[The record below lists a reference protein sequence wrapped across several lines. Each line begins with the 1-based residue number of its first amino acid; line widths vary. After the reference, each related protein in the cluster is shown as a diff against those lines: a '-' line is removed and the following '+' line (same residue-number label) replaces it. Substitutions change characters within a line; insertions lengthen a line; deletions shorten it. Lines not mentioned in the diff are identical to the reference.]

1 MSKPPTSN
9 PPTKLKIRTYACRAS
24 AARIKEGLEKLV
36 ETSLA
41 FNESW
46 LLGEF
51 NEGSRISGLNQHG
64 DIIIRH
70 TSRRPKSELTIEYRA
85 GDEALALVIE
95 ANFGKVLTPK
105 APRMAT
111 GSRRPA
117 GLAYFLEMLRLNPV
131 KRSLLIADAAIEEAH
146 DLSFSDYKQA
156 RAELDFLELVPKL
169 GTLQESLDVRIQKA
183 FKEATVRHPDPRVC
197 LHEGK
202 RVFLRY
208 RYRIFARNK
217 RDILVVHFAKM
228 GAGRV
233 LVGWVQER
241 TED

>member
-1 MSKPPTSN
+1 MQPPTSN
-9 PPTKLKIRTYACRAS
+9 PPTKLKIRAYECRLT
-24 AARIKEGLEKLV
+24 ARKVKLGLEKLV

-51 NEGSRISGLNQHG
+51 DEGSRIGGLNQHG
-64 DIIIRH
+64 DVIIRH

-85 GDEALALVIE
+85 GDEALALIIE
-95 ANFGKVLTPK
+95 ATLGKFLTPK
-105 APRMAT
+105 SPRMAT

-169 GTLQESLDVRIQKA
+169 GTLQVSLDVRIQKA

-217 RDILVVHFAKM
+217 RDILVVHFAKLS
-228 GAGRV
+228 GFKI
-233 LVGWVQER
+233 LVGWVEER
-241 TED
+241 QF

>member
-9 PPTKLKIRTYACRAS
+9 PPTKLKIRAYECRAS
-24 AARIKEGLEKLV
+24 AQRIKEALQKLV
-36 ETSLA
+36 ESSLA

-51 NEGSRISGLNQHG
+51 DEGSRIGGLRQHG

-70 TSRRPKSELTIEYRA
+70 YARRPKSELTIEYRA

-95 ANFGKVLTPK
+95 AMLGKFLTPK

-156 RAELDFLELVPKL
+156 YAELNFLELVPKL

-183 FKEATVRHPDPRVC
+183 YKEAMVRHPDPRVC
-197 LHEGK
+197 LYEGK

-217 RDILVVHFAKM
+217 RDILVVHFARM
-228 GAGRV
+228 AGGRV
-233 LVGWVQER
+233 LVGWVE
-241 TED
+241 ENAA

>member
-1 MSKPPTSN
+1 MQPPTSN

-24 AARIKEGLEKLV
+24 AVRIKEGLVKLV

-51 NEGSRISGLNQHG
+51 NEGSRIGGLSQHG

-111 GSRRPA
+111 GCRRPA

-146 DLSFSDYKQA
+146 DLAFSDYKQA

-183 FKEATVRHPDPRVC
+183 YQEATVRHPGPKVC
-197 LHEGK
+197 LYEGK

-217 RDILVVHFAKM
+217 RDILVVHFARIQGGK
-228 GAGRV
+228 V
-233 LVGWVQER
+233 LVGWVQENAA
-241 TED
+241 

>member
-1 MSKPPTSN
+1 MQPPISN
-9 PPTKLKIRTYACRAS
+9 SPTKLKIRTYACRAS
-24 AARIKEGLEKLV
+24 AVRIKEGLVKLM

-70 TSRRPKSELTIEYRA
+70 TPRRPKSELTIEYRA
-85 GDEALALVIE
+85 GDEALALIIE
-95 ANFGKVLTPK
+95 ANFGKFLTPK

-117 GLAYFLEMLRLNPV
+117 GLAYFLEMVRLNPV

-146 DLSFSDYKQA
+146 DLAFSDYVA
-156 RAELDFLELVPKL
+156 TRTGLDLLAALERMANGPVTWDSRLLKEY
-169 GTLQESLDVRIQKA
+169 T
-183 FKEATVRHPDPRVC
+183 EATLRHPDPRVC

-217 RDILVVHFAKM
+217 RDILVVHFARL

-233 LVGWVQER
+233 LVGWVE
-241 TED
+241 ENAA

>member
-1 MSKPPTSN
+1 
-9 PPTKLKIRTYACRAS
+9 
-24 AARIKEGLEKLV
+24 
-36 ETSLA
+36 
-41 FNESW
+41 
-46 LLGEF
+46 
-51 NEGSRISGLNQHG
+51 
-64 DIIIRH
+64 
-70 TSRRPKSELTIEYRA
+70 
-85 GDEALALVIE
+85 
-95 ANFGKVLTPK
+95 
-105 APRMAT
+105 MAT

-131 KRSLLIADAAIEEAH
+131 KRSLLIADAAIEESH
-146 DLSFSDYKQA
+146 DLSFSDYKLA

-183 FKEATVRHPDPRVC
+183 YKEATFRHPDPRVC

-217 RDILVVHFAKM
+217 RDILVVHFARL

-233 LVGWVQER
+233 LVGWVE
-241 TED
+241 ENAA

>member
-1 MSKPPTSN
+1 M
-9 PPTKLKIRTYACRAS
+9 
-24 AARIKEGLEKLV
+24 V
-36 ETSLA
+36 
-41 FNESW
+41 
-46 LLGEF
+46 
-51 NEGSRISGLNQHG
+51 
-64 DIIIRH
+64 
-70 TSRRPKSELTIEYRA
+70 
-85 GDEALALVIE
+85 
-95 ANFGKVLTPK
+95 
-105 APRMAT
+105 T

-131 KRSLLIADAAIEEAH
+131 KRSLLIADAAIEESH

-183 FKEATVRHPDPRVC
+183 YKEATVRHPDPRVC

-217 RDILVVHFAKM
+217 RDILVVHFARL

-233 LVGWVQER
+233 LVGWVE
-241 TED
+241 ENAA

>member
-1 MSKPPTSN
+1 MQSPTSN
-9 PPTKLKIRTYACRAS
+9 SPTKLKIRAYDCRAS
-24 AARIKEGLEKLV
+24 AARVKEALQKLV

-51 NEGSRISGLNQHG
+51 NEGSRISGLSQHG
-64 DIIIRH
+64 DIIVRH
-70 TSRRPKSELTIEYRA
+70 YPRRPKSELTIEYRT

-95 ANFGKVLTPK
+95 ATFGKVLTPK
-105 APRMAT
+105 SPRMAI

-131 KRSLLIADAAIEEAH
+131 KRSLLIADAAIEESH

-183 FKEATVRHPDPRVC
+183 YKEATVRHPDPQGVP
-197 LHEGK
+197 
-202 RVFLRY
+202 
-208 RYRIFARNK
+208 A
-217 RDILVVHFAKM
+217 
-228 GAGRV
+228 
-233 LVGWVQER
+233 
-241 TED
+241 

>member
-1 MSKPPTSN
+1 MMQPPTSN
-9 PPTKLKIRTYACRAS
+9 PPTKLKIRAYACKAS
-24 AARIKEGLEKLV
+24 AARIKASLEKLV
-36 ETSLA
+36 ETYLA

-51 NEGSRISGLNQHG
+51 DEGSRISGLNQHG
-64 DIIIRH
+64 DIIVRH

-95 ANFGKVLTPK
+95 ATLGKLLAPK

-202 RVFLRY
+202 RLFLRY

-217 RDILVVHFAKM
+217 RDILVVHFAKLT
-228 GAGRV
+228 GFRV
-233 LVGWVQER
+233 VIGWVE
-241 TED
+241 ELAS

>member
-1 MSKPPTSN
+1 MQPPTSN
-9 PPTKLKIRTYACRAS
+9 PPTKLQIRAYDCKLTAQKVKRA
-24 AARIKEGLEKLV
+24 LLKLV
-36 ETSLA
+36 ESSPA

-46 LLGEF
+46 INGEF
-51 NEGSRISGLNQHG
+51 DIGSRIGGLNQYG
-64 DIIIRH
+64 DIIVRH
-70 TSRRPKSELTIEYRA
+70 TSRRPKSELTIEYRS

-95 ANFGKVLTPK
+95 ATLGKFLAPK
-105 APRMAT
+105 SPRMAT

-183 FKEATVRHPDPRVC
+183 YKEATVRHPDPKVC

-217 RDILVVHFAKM
+217 RDILVVHFAKLP
-228 GAGRV
+228 GFKV
-233 LVGWVQER
+233 LVGWVE
-241 TED
+241 ENAA